1 MTDPRY
7 ENYLNIDKDKRE
19 QYVYRIVSLKRLL
32 ELFEKNENVLV
43 KPCLWDDPFENFI
56 MNSKIRLPSGEI
68 SNLMSRELFYGQCW
82 SKSKASDAMWRIY
95 SPENTGIRIRTTVRK
110 LFNSLGDVI
119 STVPNVKVFIGN
131 VEYLPNKKLLEF
143 SQTVFLNVSL
153 PQANDLA
160 RTLLVK
166 RPAFKH
172 ENELRL
178 LYFDVE
184 KLNSGNIFKYMVNPH
199 ELIDQIMIDP
209 RVSYS
214 EYKNIKEYIQ
224 KNTDYGGSIK
234 RSLLYTL
241 PDSIVIP
248 FGK

>member
-7 ENYLNIDKDKRE
+7 ENYLNIAKDKRE

-119 STVPNVKVFIGN
+119 STVPNVKVFIC
-131 VEYLPNKKLLEF
+131 
-143 SQTVFLNVSL
+143 
-153 PQANDLA
+153 
-160 RTLLVK
+160 
-166 RPAFKH
+166 
-172 ENELRL
+172 
-178 LYFDVE
+178 
-184 KLNSGNIFKYMVNPH
+184 
-199 ELIDQIMIDP
+199 
-209 RVSYS
+209 
-214 EYKNIKEYIQ
+214 
-224 KNTDYGGSIK
+224 
-234 RSLLYTL
+234 LLYTSPSPRDATL
-241 PDSIVIP
+241 SRMPSSA
-248 FGK
+248 